1 MAQERL
7 QKVVARAGV
16 ASRRAAEE
24 LILKGRVRVNGTT
37 VVTLG
42 TKVDPRSDKVEVD
55 GRRLVAESPLY
66 IVLHK
71 PRGVVSTVHDPE
83 GRPTVRELLPAISER
98 VFPVG
103 RLDFHTSGALLLT
116 NDGEFCDGLIHPKRD
131 VPKTYV
137 VKVQGDMKEA
147 DRLRWE
153 DGVTID
159 GQKTRPAEVFILRHE
174 QGKTWVE
181 VTLYEGRNQ
190 QIRKM
195 GEVTGFPV
203 MRLARTA
210 FAGITTER
218 LRPGEYR
225 SLVRDE
231 LVSLREQFGVPRRL
245 PKAGV
250 PMTTNVARGPAP
262 RVRRA
267 APVASAAPPEGRSE
281 KNRGR
286 GARDGDRQAAGRGA
300 RDGDRHAPAGRG
312 ARDGERRLTRRARP
326 STRKSGG

>member
-7 QKVVARAGV
+7 QKVVARAGI

-24 LILKGRVRVNGTT
+24 LILKGRVRVNGAI

-42 TKVDPRSDKVEVD
+42 TKVDPRTDRVEVD
-55 GRRLVAESPLY
+55 GRRLVAEAPLY
-66 IVLHK
+66 LLLHK

-83 GRPTVRELLPAISER
+83 GRPTVRGLLAAVSQR

-103 RLDFHTSGALLLT
+103 RLDYHTSGALLLT
-116 NDGEFCDGLIHPKRD
+116 NDGEFCDALIHPKRD
-131 VPKTYV
+131 VPKTYI

-153 DGVTID
+153 EGVTID
-159 GQKTRPAEVFILRHE
+159 GDKTRPAEVIVLRHE
-174 QGKTWVE
+174 PGKTWLE

-195 GEVTGFPV
+195 GEATGFPV
-203 MRLARTA
+203 RRLHRAA
-210 FAGITTER
+210 FADVGTDG

-225 SLVRDE
+225 SLSREE
-231 LVSLREQFGVPRRL
+231 LATLRERFGVPRRL
-245 PKAGV
+245 PKPGGL
-250 PMTTNVARGPAP
+250 PLTNVARGPAP
-262 RVRRA
+262 RLRRTSAGRTPPSDERAPETNRARRA
-267 APVASAAPPEGRSE
+267 REAE
-281 KNRGR
+281 RGPR
-286 GARDGDRQAAGRGA
+286 A
-300 RDGDRHAPAGRG
+300 
-312 ARDGERRLTRRARP
+312 GERRLTRRARP